1 MKYVVLSFDDGKKDF
16 FTNTLPILKKH
27 GIPAVLN
34 VVSNFANR
42 SESEGIFVTWEE
54 IRICKD
60 SGVEIANHSANH
72 SNERE
77 QIIHGKEEICAHLG
91 CSGAIGFASPNSALY
106 KGNLPLYQD
115 LIDSNCIK
123 YIRSGN
129 QVKRDGKLHILLYLL
144 YKFTKSKKVFFWYNK
159 RNFLPL
165 NSGLPT
171 ILPSITSSS
180 DNSLEHIIYCI
191 EKMPDH
197 SAAIINFHCILKSV
211 NEGVDVGK
219 WFNDTD
225 EFDQL
230 CAYLSKKEGLS
241 VITNEELL
249 ELI

>member
-1 MKYVVLSFDDGKKDF
+1 M
-16 FTNTLPILKKH
+16 
-27 GIPAVLN
+27 
-34 VVSNFANR
+34 
-42 SESEGIFVTWEE
+42 
-54 IRICKD
+54 
-60 SGVEIANHSANH
+60 
-72 SNERE
+72 
-77 QIIHGKEEICAHLG
+77 
-91 CSGAIGFASPNSALY
+91 
-106 KGNLPLYQD
+106 
-115 LIDSNCIK
+115 
-123 YIRSGN
+123 
-129 QVKRDGKLHILLYLL
+129 LYLL